1 MADIGANS
9 RGVINRVAHAVRRR
23 VIGYAIIDSWD
34 IPPLS
39 RAHPTFG
46 RSTSRGFYTRLK

>member
-9 RGVINRVAHAVRRR
+9 RGVINRVVHAVRRR
-23 VIGYAIIDSWD
+23 VIGYSIIDSSD
-34 IPPLS
+34 IPPPS

-46 RSTSRGFYTRLK
+46 RSTSRGFYARLK